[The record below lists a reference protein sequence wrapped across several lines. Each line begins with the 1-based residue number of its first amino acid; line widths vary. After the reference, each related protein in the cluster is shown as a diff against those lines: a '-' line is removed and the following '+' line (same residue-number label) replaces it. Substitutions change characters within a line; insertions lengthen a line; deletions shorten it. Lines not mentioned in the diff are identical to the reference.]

1 MLMYQDY
8 ARRPEVNRVRVRSNI
23 IGDSFSTVIT
33 WGNMT
38 TGIERLPY
46 QFIAKI
52 CLVFSD
58 LGPLS
63 FASTEEATSFKDR

>member
-1 MLMYQDY
+1 MLMYQDQ
-8 ARRPEVNRVRVRSNI
+8 AWRPEVNKVRVQSNI
-23 IGDSFSTVIT
+23 VGNSFSAVII
-33 WGNMT
+33 WDNMS

>member
-1 MLMYQDY
+1 M
-8 ARRPEVNRVRVRSNI
+8 NRVRVQPNI
-23 IGDSFSTVIT
+23 IEDSFSKVIT
-33 WGNMT
+33 WGNMI
-38 TGIERLPY
+38 TGVKRLPY

>member
-1 MLMYQDY
+1 M
-8 ARRPEVNRVRVRSNI
+8 ETRSKQSKGAIELNWN
-23 IGDSFSTVIT
+23 SFGTVT
-33 WGNMT
+33 TGGNMT
-38 TGIERLPY
+38 TVARGLPY

>member
-1 MLMYQDY
+1 MYQGQTG
-8 ARRPEVNRVRVRSNI
+8 RLKVSRLKVQSNI
-23 IGDSFSTVIT
+23 NRKSFGMVIT
-33 WGNMT
+33 VGNT
-38 TGIERLPY
+38 TTVAKGLPY

>member
-1 MLMYQDY
+1 MNRIKVQANERGDPFSKVTT
-8 ARRPEVNRVRVRSNI
+8 RDNITTEVK
-23 IGDSFSTVIT
+23 
-33 WGNMT
+33 
-38 TGIERLPY
+38 RLPY